1 MVLTS
6 APQFFGQKDGC
17 LDRNCP
23 FLHDREAVLADRNRI
38 LQDRRERLSHTKH
51 SPTTRQ
57 HLNRYHGVLDA
68 MAGNDETLRA
78 RFEESKQ
85 VDGMMKGDRA
95 YCTNQRCM
103 KPWKQGEPRKP
114 LKRCTGCKIAMYCSV
129 SCILSPYCRSD
140 GPVLQPECQKQD
152 WPRHKRDPCAP
163 IEDQIENDELWNP
176 IGTRKGTGWFF
187 KSQKD
192 IAKGMFHADA

>member
-1 MVLTS
+1 
-6 APQFFGQKDGC
+6 
-17 LDRNCP
+17 
-23 FLHDREAVLADRNRI
+23 
-38 LQDRRERLSHTKH
+38 
-51 SPTTRQ
+51 
-57 HLNRYHGVLDA
+57 